1 MLLTGD
7 EGTLSIWKQGI
18 QGMKQFMMHFFT
30 EINIL
35 QATYTSPLIYIIIY
49 FL

>member
-1 MLLTGD
+1 MLLTGG

-30 EINIL
+30 EINIHKPHIQVHL
-35 QATYTSPLIYIIIY
+35 YAS
-49 FL
+49 